1 VVQSREL
8 GKAHVILR
16 RAERN
21 VSLGLAEC
29 LKFPVRQ
36 CFLCREKQSPISM
49 SIAVL
54 RWTRLRTWLAM
65 FRKFAAS
72 VGEYAE

>member
-1 VVQSREL
+1 MPE
-8 GKAHVILR
+8 IP
-16 RAERN
+16 RA
-21 VSLGLAEC
+21 
-29 LKFPVRQ
+29 PM
-36 CFLCREKQSPISM
+36 FLCREKQSPISM